1 MIIKLKGSQS
11 AAPTGSGTA
20 TNMSKATCV
29 RVFNSGSTVRLVTL
43 EESGGTDIGTFSV
56 AGGATEYL
64 EKEPTDQIFAANAEI
79 LLTAVALKG

>member
-1 MIIKLKGSQS
+1 MILKLKGSQS

-64 EKEPTDQIFAANAEI
+64 EKEPTDQIFAAHSDI
-79 LLTAVALKG
+79 KLTSVALKG